1 MEELGSIQEELDA
14 FIASNPLGA
23 FIAAAL
29 ILVATAIISHVV
41 TRLIKRL
48 TRHEGAPLPAGSI
61 LINVA
66 RITIWSI
73 GICIVLSS
81 CFKVDVTAAVAA
93 IGIGGIAISL
103 GLKDT
108 MANLFGGLQITLMG
122 IVKPGD
128 YIAVAGVE
136 GIVEDVTWRQT
147 VVRDINKGINVVPN
161 SIINASTI
169 KKQSSPALVYAS
181 FVVNNDGRE
190 LDKVSHE
197 IEQRAAEAL
206 LDADFELARKPWVL
220 FSEITDYGMNGK
232 VRFVLKEAVNTREA
246 RDAVIRAI
254 APLTRLNAEDVL

>member
-1 MEELGSIQEELDA
+1 MEELSGLQSVLDE
-14 FIASNPLGA
+14 FIASNPLAA
-23 FIAAAL
+23 FVAAAA
-29 ILVATAIISHVV
+29 ILVATAIVSHAV

-48 TRHEGAPLPAGSI
+48 TRREGAPLPASSI

-66 RITIWSI
+66 RIIIWSI
-73 GICIVLSS
+73 GICLMLSS

-108 MANLFGGLQITLMG
+108 MANLLGGLQITLMG

-128 YIAVAGVE
+128 YITVAGVE

-147 VVRDINKGINVVPN
+147 VVRDINKGINVIPN

-169 KKQSSPALVYAS
+169 KKQSTPALVYAS

-190 LDKVSHE
+190 LDQVAHE
-197 IEQRAAEAL
+197 IERCAAGAL
-206 LDADFELARKPWVL
+206 LDAGFELERKPWVL
-220 FSEITDYGMNGK
+220 FTEITDYGMNGK
-232 VRFVLKEAVNTREA
+232 VRFVLKEAINTREA
-246 RDAVIRAI
+246 RDIVIRAI